1 MLGATMVEVVMID
14 TAALRASVPV
24 YAVPCAA
31 LQTWPLHSAA
41 PSSGCDGRH
50 LHEELSG
57 VLTFRGQR
65 KTGELLRLRA
75 TGHLADSQRQNR
87 PPSPRLRRVSKKY
100 ATDAITLCQGQQG
113 SNSRSALSAELMN
126 EGASFSLPIGITD
139 AVLGMHGGAAD
150 VVRRTS

>member
-87 PPSPRLRRVSKKY
+87 PPSPRLRRRVSKKY
-100 ATDAITLCQGQQG
+100 ATDATSIEQPLLRPE
-113 SNSRSALSAELMN
+113 SSLSYVPSRVVLLS
-126 EGASFSLPIGITD
+126 
-139 AVLGMHGGAAD
+139 
-150 VVRRTS
+150 